1 MKKVVTFLLF
11 ITIGISAFAQQN
23 YQDVVYLKNGS
34 IVRGMII
41 EQIPNV
47 SLKIETADKNVFS
60 YKMEDVDKLAKE
72 PMPNVAITN
81 TGSETSNKNSDLKPG
96 YFGAFDLGYGFGIG
110 ESSKGINSLNFDF
123 INGFQLFP
131 YFSVGLGTGIKV
143 WFIKDV
149 TEKPIFIPAFVNLR
163 GHFLKGNISPYLGID
178 IGYCWEVSPTT
189 QGLGL
194 LFSPTLGVSFK
205 VGEMSRINL
214 GTGYSMIRVSE
225 ADETASMWNFNFGVS
240 F

>member
-1 MKKVVTFLLF
+1 MKKIFTIFLFL
-11 ITIGISAFAQQN
+11 TIGIFAFAQQS

-34 IVRGMII
+34 IIRGTII
-41 EQIPNV
+41 EQVPNV
-47 SLKIETADKNVFS
+47 SLKIETADKSVMV
-60 YKMEDVDKLAKE
+60 YKMDEIEKISKE
-72 PMPNVAITN
+72 PILNTN
-81 TGSETSNKNSDLKPG
+81 PKSGSSSGVKPG
-96 YFGAFDLGYGFGIG
+96 YCGILNIGYGFGIG
-110 ESSKGINSLNFDF
+110 ESSKGINSLNLDF

-131 YFSVGLGTGIKV
+131 YFSVGLGTGVKV
-143 WFIKDV
+143 WFIKDI

-178 IGYCWEVSPTT
+178 LGYCWEVSPIT

-214 GTGYSMIRVSE
+214 GTGYSMIRISK

>member
-1 MKKVVTFLLF
+1 MKKISTIILFLVFSMLAY
-11 ITIGISAFAQQN
+11 SQQT

-34 IVRGMII
+34 IIRGTII
-41 EQIPNV
+41 EQVPNV
-47 SLKIETADKNVFS
+47 SIKIETSDRNVFV
-60 YKMEDVDKLAKE
+60 YKIDEIEKMAKE
-72 PMPNVAITN
+72 PM
-81 TGSETSNKNSDLKPG
+81 LKANPKSSSSSGVTPG
-96 YFGAFDLGYGFGIG
+96 YCGILNVGYGFGIG
-110 ESSKGINSLNFDF
+110 ESSKGINSLNLDF

-131 YFSVGLGTGIKV
+131 YFSVGLGTGVKV
-143 WFIKDV
+143 WFIKGL

-178 IGYCWEVSPTT
+178 LGYCWEVSPIT

-205 VGEMSRINL
+205 VGEKSRINL

-225 ADETASMWNFNFGVS
+225 ADETASMWNFIFGVS